1 MVYVKA
7 KTEDLERLADWLSE
21 GMEIPVDSTFP
32 VRRIDEALSR
42 YEKGDFLGRILVDVG
57 NGF

>member
-1 MVYVKA
+1 
-7 KTEDLERLADWLSE
+7 
-21 GMEIPVDSTFP
+21 MEIPVDSTFP
-32 VRRIDEALSR
+32 VRRIDDALSR

>member
-1 MVYVKA
+1 MVYVEA